1 MLNAQAV
8 NKTQQ
13 PAAGYSVDTPAVP
26 PAALLTASSCWPA
39 AGSGAGSGGMP
50 LAIWNSVVKYTAQI
64 RLSAAKP
71 ARFALELM
79 PSVWL
84 TPVGTT
90 WQILHDDW
98 LQTPGTVLPGKFLND
113 DC

>member
-1 MLNAQAV
+1 MHGHQVITATGHRQNAISDEAKHQRPMLG
-8 NKTQQ
+8 KTQQ
-13 PAAGYSVDTPAVP
+13 PAAGKIMNKAPAVP
-26 PAALLTASSCWPA
+26 PVALLTASPCWPA
-39 AGSGAGSGGMP
+39 AASGAGSGGMP
-50 LAIWNSVVKYTAQI
+50 LAIWKSVVKYTAQI

-90 WQILHDDW
+90 
-98 LQTPGTVLPGKFLND
+98 
-113 DC
+113 